1 MAEDRPV
8 IDLSGYQS
16 FDLPPTPTYQKVI
29 PVIII
34 AAFTL
39 AFWLGCWARM
49 NSEPKYYAICVV
61 LVLGC
66 AWLMHVFDSHHR
78 PVKCPECGTEVVQFR
93 ADMDPSL
100 GGFVRSSIITFSA
113 YGRSYRRNQDG
124 PFGATE
130 WDRLMRTVGA
140 CQRCRQFTEL
150 HIGHCDAMNNYDRWV
165 IHEYVHGDPIPMSL
179 AKGQTLTQFELAE
192 TPRTLETV

>member
-1 MAEDRPV
+1 MADDRPV

-29 PVIII
+29 PVVII

-49 NSEPKYYAICVV
+49 NSEPHYYAICVV

-78 PVKCPECGTEVVQFR
+78 PVVPNVEPR
-93 ADMDPSL
+93 WYN
-100 GGFVRSSIITFSA
+100 SA
-113 YGRSYRRNQDG
+113 LTWIHHSAGLFARR
-124 PFGATE
+124 
-130 WDRLMRTVGA
+130 
-140 CQRCRQFTEL
+140 
-150 HIGHCDAMNNYDRWV
+150 
-165 IHEYVHGDPIPMSL
+165 
-179 AKGQTLTQFELAE
+179 
-192 TPRTLETV
+192 